1 MGKEIFNGDGMDEPL
16 YVRIIPDDIKFQIS
30 PKDVAIL
37 LLALDIAIEKAEKYC
52 APMLKSVRNYILK
65 TAMEQQENEKD

>member
-1 MGKEIFNGDGMDEPL
+1 MGEEIFNGEGMNEPL

-52 APMLKSVRNYILK
+52 VPMLKSVRNYILK
-65 TAMEQQENEKD
+65 TAMEQQKNEKD

>member
-30 PKDVAIL
+30 PKDVAI
-37 LLALDIAIEKAEKYC
+37 EKAEKYC